1 MNENKKRIETVKDFQ
16 TSINLSYDLFNENKI
31 KNFIPTKEAV
41 KIFEQLLAGVF
52 ENNTNKA
59 RILTGAYG
67 RGKSHIVLIFL
78 SLLMKKNINIF
89 KRLLEKIKIYN
100 EDLYNFIFNYLK
112 NDKKYFPIIVNGGNI
127 SLEQSF
133 IGT

>member
-31 KNFIPTKEAV
+31 KNFIPTKEAI
-41 KIFEQLLAGVF
+41 KILEQLLTGVF

-67 RGKSHIVLIFL
+67 RGKSHIVLVFL
-78 SLLMKKNINIF
+78 SLLMRKDINIF
-89 KRLLEKIKIYN
+89 KNLLGKIKIYN
-100 EDLYNFIFNYLK
+100 EDFYNFI
-112 NDKKYFPIIVNGGNI
+112 
-127 SLEQSF
+127 
-133 IGT
+133 